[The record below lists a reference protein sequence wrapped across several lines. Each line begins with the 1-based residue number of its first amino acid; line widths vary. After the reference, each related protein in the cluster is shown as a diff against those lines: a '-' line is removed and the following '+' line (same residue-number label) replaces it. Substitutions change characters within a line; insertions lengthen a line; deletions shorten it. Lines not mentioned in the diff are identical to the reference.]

1 MILVSDEYADKIL
14 KKGVIMEEKERYT
27 IESFE
32 IEEPPVI
39 FDNKTQQIILTLV
52 DYNYDEITHL
62 KDLLNHYF
70 KRIKELES
78 EVKVGEF
85 WHSAYQG
92 KQLDYDMVYAE
103 LRKTMDEN
111 QQLKEENGYIVFV
124 DGYDENGNEIHR
136 QEFVKYKDK
145 FKELVEENKQL
156 KERISIKMEELH
168 IAYCGIEE
176 VKTKNGNLKAEI
188 QQLKQSQK
196 QFAINELLKLRKQFF
211 DKFIFPTFDV
221 LRPIMDEQIKKLM
234 GEID

>member
-1 MILVSDEYADKIL
+1 
-14 KKGVIMEEKERYT
+14 MEEKERYT

-70 KRIKELES
+70 KRIKELKS
-78 EVKVGEF
+78 EVKVGES

-92 KQLDYDMVYAE
+92 KQPDYDMVYAE
-103 LRKTMDEN
+103 LRKAMDEN
-111 QQLKEENGYIVFV
+111 
-124 DGYDENGNEIHR
+124 
-136 QEFVKYKDK
+136 
-145 FKELVEENKQL
+145 
-156 KERISIKMEELH
+156 
-168 IAYCGIEE
+168 
-176 VKTKNGNLKAEI
+176 

-196 QFAINELLKLRKQFF
+196 QFAINELLKLKKQFF

-221 LRPIMDEQIKKLM
+221 LSHIIDEQIKKIK
-234 GEID
+234 GREK

>member
-1 MILVSDEYADKIL
+1 
-14 KKGVIMEEKERYT
+14 MEEKERYT

-39 FDNKTQQIILTLV
+39 FDNNTQQIILTLV

-70 KRIKELES
+70 KRIKELKS
-78 EVKVGEF
+78 EVKVGES

-103 LRKTMDEN
+103 LRKAMGEN
-111 QQLKEENGYIVFV
+111 
-124 DGYDENGNEIHR
+124 
-136 QEFVKYKDK
+136 
-145 FKELVEENKQL
+145 
-156 KERISIKMEELH
+156 
-168 IAYCGIEE
+168 
-176 VKTKNGNLKAEI
+176 

-211 DKFIFPTFDV
+211 DLFLYSTFDV
-221 LRPIMDEQIKKLM
+221 LRPIIDEQIKKLM
-234 GEID
+234 GEK

>member
-1 MILVSDEYADKIL
+1 MK
-14 KKGVIMEEKERYT
+14 EKERYT

-32 IEEPPVI
+32 IEEPSVI

-111 QQLKEENGYIVFV
+111 QQLIEQL
-124 DGYDENGNEIHR
+124 EIFKTFNDALQR
-136 QEFVKYKDK
+136 DNLDLSYGKWEKDYQE
-145 FKELVEENKQL
+145 
-156 KERISIKMEELH
+156 
-168 IAYCGIEE
+168 
-176 VKTKNGNLKAEI
+176 EI

-196 QFAINELLKLRKQFF
+196 QLVIKELENLKKEFESRKLEYISHLTKKHCYGLRI
-211 DKFIFPTFDV
+211 DRIFEIIDN
-221 LRPIMDEQIKKLM
+221 QIKELGG
-234 GEID
+234 GENE

>member
-14 KKGVIMEEKERYT
+14 KKGVIMEENERYT